1 MSEIWRDKNDTRDMS
16 PSCLATIFLFVVLLA
31 GGFLFL
37 ASFLSTRSG
46 DLLKMLYPYAE
57 SFAEKDVTAE
67 EMADF
72 SNSWH
77 RIAEQ
82 LNADPMSIT
91 NGSLALLKDMII
103 DQNVTKEEIAE
114 LKGMTEE
121 EK

>member
-1 MSEIWRDKNDTRDMS
+1 M
-16 PSCLATIFLFVVLLA
+16 
-31 GGFLFL
+31 
-37 ASFLSTRSG
+37 
-46 DLLKMLYPYAE
+46 KMLYPYAE

-77 RIAEQ
+77 RVAEQ

-91 NGSLALLKDMII
+91 NGTLVLLKDMII

-114 LKGMTEE
+114 LKEMTERE
-121 EK
+121 Q